1 MPYVPPKSLQFKE
14 KEVESPFK
22 ARVHLTNA
30 EEVKEPHF
38 KYLELWKGFEALY
51 RDQQKGSDKLLA
63 TRAGSRTSSEM
74 DLIGSLLTSLTK
86 PRIEQVLAHD
96 EIGLLHAALARKNM
110 KRILTENE
118 LLCDVGM
125 TEMEWQNA
133 RRDLQFN
140 LKANYWKAAG
150 ALGRMLL
157 VVRGA
162 ADPKVRKTDNVVS
175 DVQVLGYAYNIL
187 RFAMRHLT
195 EQYAET
201 HEEFMGV
208 GEREKKA
215 QADLAKRRPK
225 PPAPPPAAKGKK
237 A

>member
-1 MPYVPPKSLQFKE
+1 MPYVPPKSLQYKE
-14 KEVESPFK
+14 KEVEAPFK
-22 ARVHLTNA
+22 ARVHLDKA

-38 KYLELWKGFEALY
+38 KYLELWKGFEVLY

-63 TRAGSRTSSEM
+63 TRAGTRSSTEM
-74 DLIGSLLTSLTK
+74 DLVGSLLTTLSK
-86 PRIEQVLAHD
+86 PRITQVLAHA
-96 EIGLLHAALARKNM
+96 EIGLLHAALSRRNM

-125 TEMEWQNA
+125 TEQEWQLA

-140 LKANYWKAAG
+140 LQANYWKAAG

-201 HEEFMGV
+201 HADFMGV
-208 GEREKKA
+208 GERERKA
-215 QADLAKRRPK
+215 QADRDKRMPK
-225 PPAPPPAAKGKK
+225 PAPPPAAKGRK